1 MKTIFENHSTL
12 VEHGVT
18 YNTAT
23 ATPVATE
30 VVCENITRTL
40 CRTKKGKWFI
50 LRQIE
55 NMAGGIQ
62 PITAIETIVW
72 LQGQGLP
79 KLIGEYFPEL
89 QDSRDLVHG
98 RVVVQSMRKR
108 GAAHDE

>member
-23 ATPVATE
+23 ATPLATE

-40 CRTKKGKWFI
+40 CRTKRGKWFF
-50 LRQIE
+50 LSQIE

-62 PITAIETIVW
+62 PVTAIEVVVW
-72 LQGQGLP
+72 LHGQGLP
-79 KLIGEYFPEL
+79 RLIGKYFPEL
-89 QDSRDLVHG
+89 QDVRDLNEG
-98 RVVVQSMRKR
+98 RVRIFSQTIKAIAKQ
-108 GAAHDE
+108 G